1 MNPNTDLSWPHLHLI
16 NPGPC
21 IPCITSEIDDILVGD
36 TERMRMLDFGT
47 K

>member
-21 IPCITSEIDDILVGD
+21 ITSEIDDNLVGD